1 MGSSVRTGQRGSA
14 AVLLILMQNLICPN
28 CGSPLRASHG
38 SLYAVC
44 PFCHSQTLITEL
56 INASSSNE
64 KREGTDFVIQGATLV
79 KYTGIS
85 QIPVIPFGVRK
96 IEKEAFRHTSILSI
110 VIPEGVTEI
119 GQYAF
124 DDCDELTT
132 ISLPH
137 SLKKIGNRAFR
148 RCFSLTSVNFD
159 GRWADIDQGEDIF
172 IGCPCNPGTIERR
185 SYDSEDEI
193 IEQARKRAGVCTYC
207 GGSFRFLK
215 KVCSKCGRP
224 KNY

>member
-1 MGSSVRTGQRGSA
+1 
-14 AVLLILMQNLICPN
+14 MQNLVCPN
-28 CGSPLRASHG
+28 CGSPLHTSHG

-44 PFCHSQTLITEL
+44 PFCRSQTLITEL
-56 INASSSNE
+56 INASSGGE
-64 KREGTDFVIQGATLV
+64 KCGGTDFVIQGATLV
-79 KYTGIS
+79 KYTGS
-85 QIPVIPFGVRK
+85 GQMPVVPFGVRK
-96 IEKEAFRHTSILSI
+96 IEKEAFQHTSILSI

-132 ISLPH
+132 ISLPK

-148 RCFSLTSVNFD
+148 RCFNLSTVDFD
-159 GRWADIDQGEDIF
+159 GSWADIDQGEDIF
-172 IGCPCNPGTIERR
+172 IGCPCDPSTIRR
-185 SYDSEDEI
+185 RIYNSEDDI

-207 GGSFRFLK
+207 GGSFRLLK
-215 KVCSKCGRP
+215 KVCSKCGKP